1 VALAQGKSATMYD
14 LAWVKSLTREQLPAA
29 SLELAALQ
37 CAIAARLAEA
47 SDKPATAAASELLT
61 ASQMASI
68 LGVKE
73 SWLRSR
79 ARAGKLP
86 VIVLGRY
93 RRYDAR
99 AVRAAALALEAKP

>member
-1 VALAQGKSATMYD
+1 MYD
-14 LAWVKSLTREQLPAA
+14 LAWVRSLTRDQLPAA
-29 SLELAALQ
+29 SLELASLQ
-37 CAIAARLAEA
+37 CAVAARLLEA
-47 SDKPATAAASELLT
+47 SDKPAAAASELLT
-61 ASQMASI
+61 ASEMASI

-93 RRYDAR
+93 RRFDAN